1 MGEIDKQLIQHHHAR
16 AVRIVRGPSF
26 KEVVDSFK
34 ASENE
39 ETMAKDL
46 EVNNVT

>member
-1 MGEIDKQLIQHHHAR
+1 MEFYQQLIQHHQAG

-26 KEVVDSFK
+26 KDIVYSFK

-39 ETMAKDL
+39 ETMAENL
-46 EVNNVT
+46 EVDNVT